1 MIYLTGDTHGL
12 IDIDKLDLYFWDK
25 DYVTKDD
32 YLIILGDV
40 GCLWDGGDGDRA
52 VQKKLHDLPCTV
64 LWIDGNHENF
74 DLMACTGSESAWN
87 GGRVQIIQEDIKR
100 LLRGQIYEIEGHKFW
115 TMGGG
120 NSIDRIYRQKGV
132 SWWSQ
137 EMPSR
142 EEYEEGTKN
151 LERVDYKVDYIL
163 THTCPETIGRQ
174 LVNTIYPGEEE
185 LQRYLEFIANEAE
198 FKDWYFGHWHV
209 DKDIGKF
216 HALYNRIIKLG
227 ENEE

>member
-174 LVNTIYPGEEE
+174 LVNYP
-185 LQRYLEFIANEAE
+185 AP
-198 FKDWYFGHWHV
+198 
-209 DKDIGKF
+209 
-216 HALYNRIIKLG
+216 
-227 ENEE
+227 